1 MERVQALVAS
11 PEPLIRLLG
20 RRLGAPA
27 AGADP
32 VLEVLTRRYYRR
44 RSLENLRAF
53 LLDGRTC
60 VTGDYELNGQRL
72 HLVAMM
78 AQSDEPARGARR
90 RWRRSWPRPRTRHSW
105 SSTST
110 SPGRTGRRTPTSWP
124 TRLREQLVGHRR
136 AAAGPA
142 GDRDDLHPGRR
153 RRDAD
158 LPAVAP
164 TAAGRGAGH
173 PRACTR

>member
-11 PEPLIRLLG
+11 PEPLIQLLG

-72 HLVAMM
+72 HVVAMM
-78 AQSDEPARGARR
+78 AKSDSLAEALASVATLVTETADP
-90 RWRRSWPRPRTRHSW
+90 STR
-105 SSTST
+105 
-110 SPGRTGRRTPTSWP
+110 GRRPLP
-124 TRLREQLVGHRR
+124 RL
-136 AAAGPA
+136 AGPA
-142 GDRDDLHPGRR
+142 VGRR
-153 RRDAD
+153 RD
-158 LPAVAP
+158 
-164 TAAGRGAGH
+164 GRARCTSSS
-173 PRACTR
+173 RASTCCGPSGG